1 MEKKRKAL
9 VGRVI
14 SNKMQKTVVVEVA
27 YTVQDPRYKK
37 YLRRTQNLKAHD
49 EKGECQVGDR
59 VRMIHTRPLSAQ
71 KHWAVLE
78 ILEKAE

>member
-1 MEKKRKAL
+1 MQKKRKMS
-9 VGRVI
+9 VGRVV

-37 YLRRTQNLKAHD
+37 YLRRTQNIKAHD
-49 EKGECQVGDR
+49 EKGECNVGDR

-71 KHWAVLE
+71 KRWAVLE